1 MASKGVRAAEARAQ
15 IDLNRI
21 CETDPVPPTLNL
33 LPILTLIP
41 HKFGLA
47 LLAPTDI

>member
-15 IDLNRI
+15 IDLNRL

-33 LPILTLIP
+33 YAHPYP
-41 HKFGLA
+41 N
-47 LLAPTDI
+47 PS